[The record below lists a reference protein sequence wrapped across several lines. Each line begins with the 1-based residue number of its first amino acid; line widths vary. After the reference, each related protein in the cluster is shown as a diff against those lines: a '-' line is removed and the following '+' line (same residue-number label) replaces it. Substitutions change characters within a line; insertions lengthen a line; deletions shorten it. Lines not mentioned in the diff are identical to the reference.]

1 MQIYD
6 FFLTWKS
13 IYPIL
18 FVRCGKVYPQNNVY
32 ALYFKILPQANAVLK
47 NKKGSNCFE
56 PFNCI

>member
-18 FVRCGKVYPQNNVY
+18 FVRCGKEYPQNNVY
-32 ALYFKILPQANAVLK
+32 ALYFKILPRAKAVLK